1 MKSEYKMPCATS
13 AYNKGNK
20 MDDIYLKPKEISQI
34 YGIPLRTVYARV
46 HKGYYTTNENNEI
59 NTIDVE
65 KYLEE
70 PIKVGRRW
78 GKKK

>member
-13 AYNKGNK
+13 AYNKGDK

-46 HKGYYTTNENNEI
+46 HKGYYTMNKNNEI
-59 NTIDVE
+59 DIQDVE
-65 KYLEE
+65 KYLEN
-70 PIKVGRRW
+70 PIKVGRKW
-78 GKKK
+78 KDKE